1 MKNKIIY
8 LLFIFCLAKVYYIA
22 DQNLKFSPALLVNSF
37 KKNSGEKT
45 SLGLAANDVIASKKI
60 FLDKSITEFQ
70 LSNEIIEKRA
80 EIYQRMVEFNYPIKN
95 KKNSSIFVAHKSED
109 IRTNCKLLSSTPSL
123 NIYECE

>member
-60 FLDKSITEFQ
+60 FLDKNITEFQ

-95 KKNSSIFVAHKSED
+95 KKNSSIFVSHKSEG
-109 IRTNCKLLSSTPSL
+109 IRTNCKLLSSTPNL